1 MAGFKIELPNELIKN
16 FNDIADNSEKMLGE
30 MTQAGAE
37 VVYKAVKS
45 NMKSSFKDTTSLE
58 KGLKVTKSY
67 RTKSDDG
74 INTKVGFYGYKE
86 DGTPIPLIALAREY
100 GTSRGEKKKPFF
112 RKAFKQESAIT
123 NAMLK
128 VQERYIKDEWLSTI
142 KTNIR

>member
-1 MAGFKIELPNELIKN
+1 MAGFNIELPNELIKS

-37 VVYKAVKS
+37 VVYKSVKS

-67 RTKSDDG
+67 RTKSDDA
-74 INTKVGFYGYKE
+74 INTKVGFYGYNE
-86 DGTPIPLIALAREY
+86 DGTPIPLIALAREF

-128 VQERYIKDEWLSTI
+128 VQERYIKDE
-142 KTNIR
+142 